1 MTMKKSEDKC
11 LLRNNLK
18 NIRKNLGITQEELA
32 SQIGVQKS
40 YYSRLERGE
49 FIPNIKICLMI
60 HRALLNLYFEQT
72 GKYLE
77 KLTVDRLFYLDFGE
91 EK

>member
-1 MTMKKSEDKC
+1 MTMKNSEDKC

-18 NIRKNLGITQEELA
+18 NIRKNLGIAQEELA

-60 HRALLNLYFEQT
+60 HQAILNLYFEQT

-77 KLTVDRLFYLDFGE
+77 KLTVDRLFYLDFVE
-91 EK
+91 D